1 MLHCDVSLV
10 VRIVA
15 FQAVDPG
22 SSPGRRNLF
31 DNIIIENLE
40 VGLNKILHCDVSLVV
55 RIVAFQAVDPGSSPG
70 RRNLFN
76 NKIKKVFILY

>member
-22 SSPGRRNLF
+22 SSPGRRTFFSGKGVKVTIYSVLLHNLYW
-31 DNIIIENLE
+31 L
-40 VGLNKILHCDVSLVV
+40 
-55 RIVAFQAVDPGSSPG
+55 
-70 RRNLFN
+70 
-76 NKIKKVFILY
+76 KKR